1 MLDEEEDGTD
11 EHPLGL
17 FWEGRGFAYHIII
30 TYSFTLYLQLD
41 QSTCFT
47 TLSSSSFQ
55 QSFYKVIDV
64 SPHPLTHT

>member
-41 QSTCFT
+41 
-47 TLSSSSFQ
+47 
-55 QSFYKVIDV
+55 
-64 SPHPLTHT
+64 